1 MCWTGDEIT
10 SVSDADLD
18 RFTSDKT
25 PANTPSCALSK
36 IYRLTFY
43 KSGSGAVMKVQNF
56 NHQNSRF
63 CKVIISASKYI
74 IFFRDF
80 KTCKQIIQVLDRVNV
95 IHDQV
100 ISILPNLL
108 N

>member
-1 MCWTGDEIT
+1 MGWAGEEIT

-56 NHQNSRF
+56 NLRF
-63 CKVIISASKYI
+63 KVIISASKYI
-74 IFFRDF
+74 IF
-80 KTCKQIIQVLDRVNV
+80 
-95 IHDQV
+95 
-100 ISILPNLL
+100 
-108 N
+108 